1 MSFKE
6 YRKRDSYREFFLL
19 PNDIFNMDLSMGEL
33 AVYSYLLRCEDRKT
47 FECHPSYKTIG
58 KAIGASINTVKKY
71 VELLE
76 EKRLISTQP
85 TKIMTKDFRKLN
97 GTLLY
102 KIHPIEEALQYY
114 YQRQLQKIS

>member
-6 YRKRDSYREFFLL
+6 YSKRDSYKEFFLL
-19 PNDIFNMDLSMGEL
+19 PNDIFNMDLSMCEL

-47 FECHPSYKTIG
+47 FECHPSYRTIG
-58 KAIGASINTVKKY
+58 KSIGASINTVKKY